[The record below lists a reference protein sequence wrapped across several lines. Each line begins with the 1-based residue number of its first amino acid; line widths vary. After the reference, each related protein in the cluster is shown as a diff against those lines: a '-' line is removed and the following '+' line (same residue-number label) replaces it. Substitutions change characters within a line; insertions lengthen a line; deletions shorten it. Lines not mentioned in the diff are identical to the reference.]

1 MSEHDIENPS
11 NIIMGDTPSSND
23 TPKSEH
29 KEMDDTPSSEN
40 DPIIDH
46 EEIDDDDDYSQKMDD
61 KLNEIRNAFKDVV
74 TTGNKMNLVHESD
87 SPLTIS
93 YHNSDDEDNNQ
104 NFKELSY
111 HQVVRS
117 LDKYYDSD
125 NKYSNELDILITFM
139 KGQKNLY
146 IQSHLL
152 CKRKLHML
160 MIPTILLSTFLTFL
174 TPFTSSCEHNWTII
188 LIAIL
193 NGITTGL
200 ITLINYLKLE
210 TSTQTFFN
218 SAHQFDKLETSL
230 EFVAS
235 KLMFIEDE
243 SEKSQIV
250 YEQLQE
256 VESKINEMKE
266 WNSLFLPDEIRG
278 IFPII
283 CNINVFSFI
292 KRIETNRKN
301 TIERFKDVKNEIR
314 YILYSN
320 NINETTE
327 QSNRIHKRLQ
337 YLIES
342 KDKIKHNLLHYRNAY
357 SYIDELFTVEIKN
370 ARLYSLWERNKHH
383 CGYDQSNPVV
393 DKYIQGLVR

>member
-1 MSEHDIENPS
+1 M
-11 NIIMGDTPSSND
+11 
-23 TPKSEH
+23 
-29 KEMDDTPSSEN
+29 
-40 DPIIDH
+40 
-46 EEIDDDDDYSQKMDD
+46 
-61 KLNEIRNAFKDVV
+61 
-74 TTGNKMNLVHESD
+74 
-87 SPLTIS
+87 
-93 YHNSDDEDNNQ
+93 
-104 NFKELSY
+104 
-111 HQVVRS
+111 
-117 LDKYYDSD
+117 
-125 NKYSNELDILITFM
+125 
-139 KGQKNLY
+139 
-146 IQSHLL
+146 
-152 CKRKLHML
+152 
-160 MIPTILLSTFLTFL
+160 
-174 TPFTSSCEHNWTII
+174 
-188 LIAIL
+188 
-193 NGITTGL
+193 
-200 ITLINYLKLE
+200 E

-218 SAHQFDKLETSL
+218 SARQFDKLETSL

-235 KLMFIEDE
+235 KLMFIKDE
-243 SEKSQIV
+243 SEKSKIV

-301 TIERFKDVKNEIR
+301 TIEQFKDVKNEIR

-320 NINETTE
+320 NINETTD

-393 DKYIQGLVR
+393 DKYIKGLVR

>member
-1 MSEHDIENPS
+1 MNDIENPPIEQDIRNVIDE
-11 NIIMGDTPSSND
+11 NITLI
-23 TPKSEH
+23 EH
-29 KEMDDTPSSEN
+29 EN
-40 DPIIDH
+40 
-46 EEIDDDDDYSQKMDD
+46 IDDKYELKMNNDLQK
-61 KLNEIRNAFKDVV
+61 IRNEFQKTIQTNPNPYNYD
-74 TTGNKMNLVHESD
+74 NSD

-93 YHNSDDEDNNQ
+93 YNNSDDEDQ
-104 NFKELSY
+104 EQRFKALSLDEIE
-111 HQVVRS
+111 QS
-117 LDKYYDSD
+117 LDKYYDDSE
-125 NKYSNELDILITFM
+125 NRFSSELDILITFM

-160 MIPTILLSTFLTFL
+160 MIPAILLSTFLTFL
-174 TPFTSSCEHNWTII
+174 TPFSSSCEHNWTVIV
-188 LIAIL
+188 IATL

-218 SAHQFDKLETSL
+218 SARQFDKLETSL

-235 KLMFIEDE
+235 KLMFMEDE
-243 SEKSQIV
+243 NEKSTIV

-278 IFPII
+278 LFPII
-283 CNINVFSFI
+283 CHMNIFSFI
-292 KRIETNRKN
+292 KRIEMNRKSLV
-301 TIERFKDVKNEIR
+301 ERFKDVKNEIR
-314 YILYSN
+314 YILYHN
-320 NINETTE
+320 NINESVE

-342 KDKIKHNLLHYRNAY
+342 KEKMKQTLIHYKNAY

-370 ARLYSLWERNKHH
+370 ARLYSFWRNTKHH
-383 CGYDQSNPVV
+383 CGVNMSNPVV
-393 DKYIQGLVR
+393 DQYIQGLIR

>member
-1 MSEHDIENPS
+1 MSEHDIENPH
-11 NIIMGDTPSSND
+11 TEKND
-23 TPKSEH
+23 DS
-29 KEMDDTPSSEN
+29 PSSEN
-40 DPIIDH
+40 TPIIEH
-46 EEIDDDDDYSQKMDD
+46 EEIDDDDYSQQMDD
-61 KLNEIRNAFKDVV
+61 KLNELRIALKDVV
-74 TTGNKMNLVHESD
+74 TSGKKMDLVHESD

-93 YHNSDDEDNNQ
+93 YNNSDDEDNEKPC
-104 NFKELSY
+104 FKELSY
-111 HQVVRS
+111 IQVVKS

-125 NKYSNELDILITFM
+125 DKYSNELDILITFM

-160 MIPTILLSTFLTFL
+160 IIPTILLSTFLTFL
-174 TPFTSSCEHNWTII
+174 TPFTSSCEHNWTVI

-218 SAHQFDKLETSL
+218 SAQQFDKLETSL

-243 SEKSQIV
+243 DEKSKLV
-250 YEQLQE
+250 YQQLQE

-278 IFPII
+278 LFPII
-283 CNINVFSFI
+283 CHMNVFSFI
-292 KRIETNRKN
+292 KRIETNRKSLV
-301 TIERFKDVKNEIR
+301 ERFKDVKNEIR
-314 YILYSN
+314 YILYNN
-320 NINETTE
+320 NINESVE

-342 KDKIKHNLLHYRNAY
+342 KERMKQTLIHYKNAY
-357 SYIDELFTVEIKN
+357 SYIDELFTIEIKN
-370 ARLYSLWERNKHH
+370 ARLYTFWGRTKPSM
-383 CGYDQSNPVV
+383 CYDNSNPVV

>member
-1 MSEHDIENPS
+1 MSEHDIENPHTEKNDDS
-11 NIIMGDTPSSND
+11 PSL
-23 TPKSEH
+23 
-29 KEMDDTPSSEN
+29 EN
-40 DPIIDH
+40 TPIIEH
-46 EEIDDDDDYSQKMDD
+46 EEIDDDNYSQQMDD
-61 KLNEIRNAFKDVV
+61 KLNELRNAFKDVV
-74 TTGNKMNLVHESD
+74 TSGEKMDLVHESD

-93 YHNSDDEDNNQ
+93 YHNSDDEDNENPC
-104 NFKELSY
+104 FKELSY
-111 HQVVRS
+111 IQVVKS

-125 NKYSNELDILITFM
+125 DKYSNELDILITFM

-174 TPFTSSCEHNWTII
+174 TPFTSSCEHNWTVI

-218 SAHQFDKLETSL
+218 SAQQFDKLETSL

-243 SEKSQIV
+243 GEKSKLV
-250 YEQLQE
+250 YQQLQE

-266 WNSLFLPDEIRG
+266 WNSMFLPDEIRG
-278 IFPII
+278 SFPII

-292 KRIETNRKN
+292 KRIESNRK
-301 TIERFKDVKNEIR
+301 TLIERFKDVKNEIR
-314 YILYSN
+314 YILYSHN
-320 NINETTE
+320 SLETTE

-342 KDKIKHNLLHYRNAY
+342 KDKIKHNLLHFRNAY
-357 SYIDELFTVEIKN
+357 SYIDELFTIEIKN
-370 ARLYSLWERNKHH
+370 ARLYTFWGRTKPSM
-383 CGYDQSNPVV
+383 CYDNSNPVV